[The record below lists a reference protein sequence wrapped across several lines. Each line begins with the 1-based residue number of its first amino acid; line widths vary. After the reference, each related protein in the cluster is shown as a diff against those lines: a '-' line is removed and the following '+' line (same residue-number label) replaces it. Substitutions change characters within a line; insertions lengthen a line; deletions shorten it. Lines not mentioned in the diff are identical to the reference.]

1 MNLDHVFKKTTKGLY
16 HTGINPSVPDDL
28 LCKCKKCGGIVLI
41 DDVRSGGY
49 ICPKCGGYFR
59 MSAYERIKRVA
70 DEGTFL
76 EWDRNLVGTDPL
88 QFEGY
93 EAKLAA
99 TRLRTHMKEAV
110 ITGRCR
116 IGGRQTVLCV
126 MDGRFFMAS
135 MGEAVGEKITRA
147 VERATKLKLP
157 VIIFACSGG
166 ARMQEGILS
175 LMQMAKTSAAIKRHS
190 EAGLHKC
197 ADGSDNRRRNGKLCD
212 AWGHHTG

>member
-1 MNLDHVFKKTTKGLY
+1 MNLDHVFKKTAKEMY

-59 MSAYERIKRVA
+59 MSAYERIKRVV

-99 TRLRTHMKEAV
+99 TRLRKK
-110 ITGRCR
+110 
-116 IGGRQTVLCV
+116 Q
-126 MDGRFFMAS
+126 
-135 MGEAVGEKITRA
+135 
-147 VERATKLKLP
+147 
-157 VIIFACSGG
+157 
-166 ARMQEGILS
+166 LS
-175 LMQMAKTSAAIKRHS
+175 QDAAGSAADRPFFV
-190 EAGLHKC
+190 LWM
-197 ADGSDNRRRNGKLCD
+197 ADFLWRAWERLSVKKLR
-212 AWGHHTG
+212 GQ

>member
-76 EWDRNLVGTDPL
+76 EWDRNLVGTDMK
-88 QFEGY
+88 QSSQRQGCE
-93 EAKLAA
+93 
-99 TRLRTHMKEAV
+99 RT
-110 ITGRCR
+110 
-116 IGGRQTVLCV
+116 
-126 MDGRFFMAS
+126 
-135 MGEAVGEKITRA
+135 
-147 VERATKLKLP
+147 
-157 VIIFACSGG
+157 
-166 ARMQEGILS
+166 
-175 LMQMAKTSAAIKRHS
+175 
-190 EAGLHKC
+190 
-197 ADGSDNRRRNGKLCD
+197 
-212 AWGHHTG
+212 

>member
-1 MNLDHVFKKTTKGLY
+1 M
-16 HTGINPSVPDDL
+16 
-28 LCKCKKCGGIVLI
+28 LI

-135 MGEAVGEKITRA
+135 MGGSRRRKNHKSGRTCHEVKITCYYICMLR
-147 VERATKLKLP
+147 RL
-157 VIIFACSGG
+157 
-166 ARMQEGILS
+166 QECRRDTIPD
-175 LMQMAKTSAAIKRHS
+175 
-190 EAGLHKC
+190 
-197 ADGSDNRRRNGKLCD
+197 ADGKNECC
-212 AWGHHTG
+212 H